1 MKTQIYV
8 NEKQKS
14 CMNLLKE
21 IDKVCVENKID
32 YYLLGDMALSLYR
45 DNAII
50 TNGTIGIHGKDAK
63 RFIDALQN
71 SISGGRIIETP
82 VNNPN
87 LPSLNIRYC
96 DLNTLDCNLSNY
108 KSYLGNCLHINIK
121 IITGKEKN
129 DIKSKIKRKLAAFYV
144 TSNATSTSGK
154 SVKYKVVREGIRI
167 IRHIFGWK
175 NTSKLAFSYFL
186 SSYSEKSDFVKIDK
200 KRYAREVFDKPLE
213 KNLDNLRCSFPTKI
227 EEYLSDTYANWQEK
241 NIVDDGPS
249 AYRAMSAQISWD
261 EFRKKMD
268 DYGFRQYYVELKK
281 YRRENLK
288 FGIYNR
294 KVNGYYALLER
305 TNDRF
310 LLYTQYKDKKDEIIS
325 LHQQKNFEELREI
338 LDPFVQ
344 ALEKNYKKKLGL
356 CFDKDIFNITMDL
369 YAHDGQKA
377 KADKLR
383 KLVPAEH
390 WEPIRLKNY
399 KGEYI
404 N

>member
-32 YYLLGDMALSLYR
+32 YYLLAGMALSLYR
-45 DNAII
+45 DNTTI
-50 TNGTIGIHGKDAK
+50 TNGTIGIHGKDVK

-71 SISGGRIIETP
+71 SISGERFLETP
-82 VNNPN
+82 INNPN
-87 LPSLNIRYC
+87 LPAAYIRYC
-96 DLNTLDCNLSNY
+96 DLNTLDCSLSNY
-108 KSYLGNCLHINIK
+108 KSYLSNCLHINIK
-121 IITGKEKN
+121 IITGKPKKDLKN
-129 DIKSKIKRKLAAFYV
+129 KIKRKLAAFYV
-144 TSNATSTSGK
+144 TSNTTSTSGK
-154 SVKYKVVREGIRI
+154 SIKYKIVRKAIRTL
-167 IRHIFGWK
+167 RHIFGWK
-175 NTSKLAFSYFL
+175 FTSKLAFNCFL
-186 SSYSEKSDFVKIDK
+186 SSYSEKSDYVRIDK
-200 KRYAREVFDKPLE
+200 RKYKREAFGKPLE
-213 KNLDNLRCSFPTKI
+213 KNIGDFRCSFPTKI
-227 EEYLSDTYANWQEK
+227 EYYLSSTYGNWEDK
-241 NIVDDGPS
+241 KIVDEEPS
-249 AYRAMSAQISWD
+249 AFRALSAQISWD

-268 DYGFRQYYVELKK
+268 DYGFRQYYIELKK

-325 LHQQKNFEELREI
+325 LHQQKNFEELRKI
-338 LDPFVQ
+338 LAPFVQ

-369 YAHDGQKA
+369 YAHNGQKA